1 VNRFL
6 LALVPLAMLTAVGWA
21 DREPRKEELRA
32 RQIEQNHTL
41 IAALVDR
48 GLGLADEDDPAKRA
62 DQLGML
68 AETVASEIGQAAR
81 NSESGRVDELDAHLE
96 KILREGLVESLE
108 KLRDQAPPGSSL
120 AQKLEKVKART
131 ARAVKQ
137 LEAEMQA
144 PTTGPAMRERLR
156 KAIRTANN
164 GHDAVVESAGKATA
178 AQR

>member
-6 LALVPLAMLTAVGWA
+6 LALVPLTMLTAVGWA
-21 DREPRKEELRA
+21 DRELRREEVRA
-32 RQIEQNHTL
+32 RQIAQNQTL

-48 GLGLADEDDPAKRA
+48 GLGLADEDDPARRA

-68 AETVASEIGQAAR
+68 AETLASEIGQAAR

-96 KILREGLVESLE
+96 KTRQEGLVESLE
-108 KLRDQAPPGSSL
+108 ELREQAPPGSSL

-131 ARAVKQ
+131 ARTVKQ
-137 LEAEMQA
+137 LETELNA

-156 KAIRTANN
+156 RAIRTANN
-164 GHDAVVESAGKATA
+164 GHNAVVESAGKATA
-178 AQR
+178 AER